1 MAGPS
6 AFYTRNFP
14 TWNTVLPQL
23 LKYHRE
29 TPSLNMAKKTSA
41 GIVLYRIRSDVLE
54 VFLVH
59 PGGPFWTKK
68 DAGAWSIPKGE
79 FEEGVEPLE
88 TAKREFHEETGTL
101 IDGAFIELTPLR
113 QPSGKLIYG
122 WAVNG
127 DIDASSIKSNMFS
140 MEWPPRSGKQQEFP
154 EVDRGEWFAVPQARQ
169 KLLSGQH
176 GFLDELQKKL
186 ARRP

>member
-1 MAGPS
+1 
-6 AFYTRNFP
+6 
-14 TWNTVLPQL
+14 
-23 LKYHRE
+23 
-29 TPSLNMAKKTSA
+29 MAKKTSA

-59 PGGPFWTKK
+59 PGGPFWAKK

-79 FEEGVEPLE
+79 FEEGVDPLE

-113 QPSGKLIYG
+113 QPGGKLIYG

-140 MEWPPRSGKQQEFP
+140 MEWPPRSPKSIGVNGSQFHKPGKSCSQGNIVFLTNYKRSLHAGP
-154 EVDRGEWFAVPQARQ
+154 DRYPGCASGERIAERCSRRASYCVGREI
-169 KLLSGQH
+169 LL
-176 GFLDELQKKL
+176 
-186 ARRP
+186 